1 MPAERPNE
9 QGHSLPRPEL
19 NDPCLF
25 CEMVAGRA
33 EASKAYEDERVI
45 AVMDLYPV
53 TQGHLFVFPRA
64 HARSLEVLTEDQSAR
79 LFQVAH
85 RLARALYRSGLPC
98 EGVNMFL
105 ADGEAAFQEV
115 FHVHLHVFPRTPG
128 DGFRID
134 ADWRQRDR
142 AELDA
147 AAEQVRHGYQAL

>member
-1 MPAERPNE
+1 MPAEQPIKHGRPV
-9 QGHSLPRPEL
+9 SRPAL
-19 NDPCLF
+19 NDPCLL
-25 CEMVAGRA
+25 CEMVAGRT
-33 EASKAYEDERVI
+33 EVSKAYEDEHVI

-53 TQGHLFVFPRA
+53 TEGHLFVFPRD
-64 HARSLEVLTEDQSAR
+64 HAKSLEVFTEEQGTH

-85 RLARALYRSGLPC
+85 RLAKALYRSGLPC

-115 FHVHLHVFPRTPG
+115 FHVHLHVFPRMPD

-147 AAEQVRHGYQAL
+147 AAEQVRHGYQAH

>member
-1 MPAERPNE
+1 MPAEAADQGGAGDRP
-9 QGHSLPRPEL
+9 GLS
-19 NDPCLF
+19 DPCLL
-25 CEMVAGRA
+25 CEIAAGR
-33 EASKAYEDERVI
+33 EESSTAYEDEHVLAI
-45 AVMDLYPV
+45 MDLCPV
-53 TQGHLFVFPRA
+53 TEGHLFVFPRDHAESLAALSEDLGA
-64 HARSLEVLTEDQSAR
+64 H

-85 RLARALYRSGLPC
+85 RLAKALYRSGLPC

-142 AELDA
+142 AELDTT
-147 AAEQVRHGYQAL
+147 AERVRSGLRAL